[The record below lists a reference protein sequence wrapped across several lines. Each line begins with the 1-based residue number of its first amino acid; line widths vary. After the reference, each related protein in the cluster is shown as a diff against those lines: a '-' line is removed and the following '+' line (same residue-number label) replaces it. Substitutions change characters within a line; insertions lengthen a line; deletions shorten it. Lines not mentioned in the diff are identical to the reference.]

1 MMIETMEHT
10 RPICRAALLAVA
22 LLSAVSAQTFQ
33 AQITGVVRD
42 PSGAV
47 IPNAKVVATNIAT
60 RVAYSAESNGQ
71 GIYRLLALPPA
82 QYKVTT
88 SLPGFKTSE
97 QGPVTLQ
104 VNDVV
109 ELEVNLQVGDA
120 AEAVQ
125 VSSAAEVLQTATA
138 TVGQVV
144 NTRAIENLPLN
155 VRDPLALVG
164 LTAGV
169 TFGPNFGNG
178 GGQELGR
185 NFFKSDFNV
194 GGGRSGSQELLLDGA
209 ANTTP
214 DINRG
219 VINPPVDSVQEFKV
233 QSNSYDAE
241 FGRTSGGVIN
251 VITKSGTNDYH
262 GLIYDFERH
271 SFIEAN
277 NWFNNRAGLPNPSF
291 KRHQFGANAGG
302 PIIKNRTFFFG
313 DYEGLRQGFPVTF
326 TSTVPTALQKAG
338 DFSKT
343 FASDGTQIVIYDP
356 STLTTLAN
364 GTRQRSPFAG
374 NLIPSGQFDPVARK
388 IAGYYPAPNQV
399 GDPVTGNNNY
409 ILSAGSTIDT
419 DKYDFRID
427 QNFGEATRLF
437 GRYSAQ
443 KDVRLVPGPLPP
455 PIGGGRSTTDTY
467 HQFMLDATHVFSPT
481 WIVNA

>member
-1 MMIETMEHT
+1 MHYTQIYRQSSLAAGFHTELGPMIDITN
-10 RPICRAALLAVA
+10 RSQNVLLACLLAVA

-47 IPNAKVVATNIAT
+47 IPNARVAATNIGT
-60 RVAYSAESNGQ
+60 GVSYSTESNSQ

-82 QYKVTT
+82 QYKVST
-88 SLPGFKTSE
+88 SIAGFKTSE

-109 ELEVNLQVGDA
+109 EVEVTLQVGDA
-120 AEAVQ
+120 TEQVQ
-125 VSSAAEVLQTATA
+125 VSASAEVLQTATA
-138 TVGQVV
+138 AFGQVV

-194 GGGRSGSQELLLDGA
+194 GGGRSGAQELLLDGA

-233 QSNSYDAE
+233 QSSSYDAE

-302 PIIKNRTFFFG
+302 PVIKNRTFFFG

-326 TSTVPTALQKAG
+326 TSTVPTELQKAG

-343 FASDGTQIVIYDP
+343 LASDGTPIIIYDP
-356 STLTTLAN
+356 VTLTTLSN
-364 GTRQRSPFAG
+364 GTRQRTAFPG
-374 NLIPSGQFDPVARK
+374 NMIPA
-388 IAGYYPAPNQV
+388 A
-399 GDPVTGNNNY
+399 
-409 ILSAGSTIDT
+409 
-419 DKYDFRID
+419 
-427 QNFGEATRLF
+427 
-437 GRYSAQ
+437 
-443 KDVRLVPGPLPP
+443 
-455 PIGGGRSTTDTY
+455 
-467 HQFMLDATHVFSPT
+467 
-481 WIVNA
+481 